1 MLTIVDASVVV
12 AALEHNDAH
21 HEAASDALTESAAAG
36 SVLLPASAYAESLV
50 HPMQHRETAADEVD
64 AFWTGQRSPSS
75 RSARAQVVKLP
86 GSAHCTVLRSPMRSC
101 SDSPLPWTRTLSS
114 QQIESGPG
122 SRCAWSSSDATPPP
136 PAARAAGTTPP

>member
-50 HPMQHRETAADEVD
+50 HPMQHSETAADEVD
-64 AFWTGQRSPSS
+64 AFLD
-75 RSARAQVVKLP
+75 RSAVTVVEI
-86 GSAHCTVLRSPMRSC
+86 GASAGR
-101 SDSPLPWTRTLSS
+101 
-114 QQIESGPG
+114 E
-122 SRCAWSSSDATPPP
+122 
-136 PAARAAGTTPP
+136 AARLRALHGLALADALVLGLAAAVNADAVLTADREWANISARVVVV